1 MEEIKEFEKR
11 MDAALD
17 HIALCLKV
25 TPQADDKQDHFYAE
39 LDTLKAENT
48 ALICKL
54 EAMAEPKNAN
64 DNQDLINQLSAEKAD
79 LTQRL
84 EASEQARK
92 EQAYE
97 VKQLYEDLAELLSRT
112 DISKNGEK

>member
-25 TPQADDKQDHFYAE
+25 KPQADKKQDHFYAE

-48 ALICKL
+48 AFTSKL
-54 EAMAEPKNAN
+54 EANAEPKNAN
-64 DNQDLINQLSAEKAD
+64 DNQDIINRLSAEKAH

-84 EASEQARK
+84 EASELCA
-92 EQAYE
+92 
-97 VKQLYEDLAELLSRT
+97 
-112 DISKNGEK
+112 I